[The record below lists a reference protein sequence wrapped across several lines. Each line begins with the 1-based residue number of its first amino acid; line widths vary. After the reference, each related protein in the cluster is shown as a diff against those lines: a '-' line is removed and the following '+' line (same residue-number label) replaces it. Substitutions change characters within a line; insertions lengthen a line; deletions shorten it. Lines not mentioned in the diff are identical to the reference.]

1 MGTEKFFRSKRCQK
15 LVAICLHKDT
25 SAKVSVPEGWD
36 TPQLQS
42 FEGILAKSETISAYF

>member
-1 MGTEKFFRSKRCQK
+1 MSETGCYMP
-15 LVAICLHKDT
+15 KDT
-25 SAKVSVPEGWD
+25 SANVSVPEGWD